1 LQAQDSLTTAEQIT
15 DSDLSLRITA
25 NVEAQQRL
33 AEAQTYLR
41 TLQRTAD
48 ESTARKFAFFLRETG
63 LYTVEQMLTY
73 AEQAVNFQL
82 ELTHRIDEQLQ
93 DYANLYPKQFED
105 VDISDD
111 QPAE

>member
-1 LQAQDSLTTAEQIT
+1 
-15 DSDLSLRITA
+15 
-25 NVEAQQRL
+25 
-33 AEAQTYLR
+33 
-41 TLQRTAD
+41 
-48 ESTARKFAFFLRETG
+48 
-63 LYTVEQMLTY
+63 MLTY

-82 ELTHRIDEQLQ
+82 ELTHQIDEQLQ